1 MNTSKWYRFL
11 REQQE
16 EEELTIKVKDTDEV
30 ASDNT
35 ADNQIS
41 KELDIDPIVT
51 DEISVFE
58 IIVKAEFR
66 KSTNVLLTQFK
77 DIIRGIVSVT
87 TVGTEDL
94 PDPSMLYDRR
104 NLNVKFELERGE
116 NIDEYMRAVLV
127 PQLRK
132 IRGMRILHYGKVE
145 KVRQLTDQFHVYI
158 LAWVSYMSETKT
170 KLKIPA
176 DRLAAA
182 ATIDALLKSQKK
194 IKELYAYEMIM
205 GEGYGHYYS
214 PDEKTFVKIRK
225 GRLITRLSE
234 DTDKKGR
241 YLIYAENQRVLVP
254 KEEIIDIGYY

>member
-11 REQQE
+11 REQQEEE

-87 TVGTEDL
+87 TVGTEEL

-145 KVRQLTDQFHVYI
+145 KVR
-158 LAWVSYMSETKT
+158 
-170 KLKIPA
+170 
-176 DRLAAA
+176 
-182 ATIDALLKSQKK
+182 
-194 IKELYAYEMIM
+194 
-205 GEGYGHYYS
+205 
-214 PDEKTFVKIRK
+214 
-225 GRLITRLSE
+225 
-234 DTDKKGR
+234 
-241 YLIYAENQRVLVP
+241 
-254 KEEIIDIGYY
+254 

>member
-11 REQQE
+11 REQQ

-145 KVRQLTDQFHVYI
+145 KVR
-158 LAWVSYMSETKT
+158 
-170 KLKIPA
+170 
-176 DRLAAA
+176 
-182 ATIDALLKSQKK
+182 
-194 IKELYAYEMIM
+194 
-205 GEGYGHYYS
+205 
-214 PDEKTFVKIRK
+214 
-225 GRLITRLSE
+225 
-234 DTDKKGR
+234 
-241 YLIYAENQRVLVP
+241 
-254 KEEIIDIGYY
+254 

>member
-1 MNTSKWYRFL
+1 MNTSKWYKFL
-11 REQQE
+11 REQKE
-16 EEELTIKVKDTDEV
+16 EEQELTIKVKDTDEV
-30 ASDNT
+30 VSDDT

-51 DEISVFE
+51 DEISVFQ

-77 DIIRGIVSVT
+77 DIIRGIISVT

-104 NLNVKFELERGE
+104 NLNIKFELERGE

-145 KVRQLTDQFHVYI
+145 KVR
-158 LAWVSYMSETKT
+158 
-170 KLKIPA
+170 
-176 DRLAAA
+176 
-182 ATIDALLKSQKK
+182 
-194 IKELYAYEMIM
+194 
-205 GEGYGHYYS
+205 
-214 PDEKTFVKIRK
+214 
-225 GRLITRLSE
+225 
-234 DTDKKGR
+234 
-241 YLIYAENQRVLVP
+241 
-254 KEEIIDIGYY
+254 

>member
-11 REQQE
+11 REQQEE

-145 KVRQLTDQFHVYI
+145 KVR
-158 LAWVSYMSETKT
+158 
-170 KLKIPA
+170 
-176 DRLAAA
+176 
-182 ATIDALLKSQKK
+182 
-194 IKELYAYEMIM
+194 
-205 GEGYGHYYS
+205 
-214 PDEKTFVKIRK
+214 
-225 GRLITRLSE
+225 
-234 DTDKKGR
+234 
-241 YLIYAENQRVLVP
+241 
-254 KEEIIDIGYY
+254 

>member
-1 MNTSKWYRFL
+1 MNTSKWYKFL

-16 EEELTIKVKDTDEV
+16 EQELTIKVKDTDEV
-30 ASDNT
+30 ANDKD

-51 DEISVFE
+51 DEISVFQ

-77 DIIRGIVSVT
+77 DIIRGIISVT

-104 NLNVKFELERGE
+104 NLNIKFELERGE
-116 NIDEYMRAVLV
+116 NIDEYMRAILV

-145 KVRQLTDQFHVYI
+145 KVR
-158 LAWVSYMSETKT
+158 
-170 KLKIPA
+170 
-176 DRLAAA
+176 
-182 ATIDALLKSQKK
+182 
-194 IKELYAYEMIM
+194 
-205 GEGYGHYYS
+205 
-214 PDEKTFVKIRK
+214 
-225 GRLITRLSE
+225 
-234 DTDKKGR
+234 
-241 YLIYAENQRVLVP
+241 
-254 KEEIIDIGYY
+254 

>member
-11 REQQE
+11 REQQ

-77 DIIRGIVSVT
+77 DIIRGIISVT

-145 KVRQLTDQFHVYI
+145 KVR
-158 LAWVSYMSETKT
+158 
-170 KLKIPA
+170 
-176 DRLAAA
+176 
-182 ATIDALLKSQKK
+182 
-194 IKELYAYEMIM
+194 
-205 GEGYGHYYS
+205 
-214 PDEKTFVKIRK
+214 
-225 GRLITRLSE
+225 
-234 DTDKKGR
+234 
-241 YLIYAENQRVLVP
+241 
-254 KEEIIDIGYY
+254 

>member
-1 MNTSKWYRFL
+1 MNTSKWYKFL

-16 EEELTIKVKDTDEV
+16 EQELTIKVKDTDEV
-30 ASDNT
+30 ANDKD

-51 DEISVFE
+51 DEISVFQ

-77 DIIRGIVSVT
+77 DIIRGIISVT

-94 PDPSMLYDRR
+94 PDLSMLYDRR
-104 NLNVKFELERGE
+104 NLNIKFELERGE

-145 KVRQLTDQFHVYI
+145 KVR
-158 LAWVSYMSETKT
+158 
-170 KLKIPA
+170 
-176 DRLAAA
+176 
-182 ATIDALLKSQKK
+182 
-194 IKELYAYEMIM
+194 
-205 GEGYGHYYS
+205 
-214 PDEKTFVKIRK
+214 
-225 GRLITRLSE
+225 
-234 DTDKKGR
+234 
-241 YLIYAENQRVLVP
+241 
-254 KEEIIDIGYY
+254 

>member
-1 MNTSKWYRFL
+1 MNTSKWYKFL
-11 REQQE
+11 REQKE
-16 EEELTIKVKDTDEV
+16 EEQELTIKVKDDTDEV
-30 ASDNT
+30 VSDDT

-51 DEISVFE
+51 DEISVFQ

-77 DIIRGIVSVT
+77 DIIRGIISVT

-104 NLNVKFELERGE
+104 NLNIKFELERGE

-145 KVRQLTDQFHVYI
+145 KVR
-158 LAWVSYMSETKT
+158 
-170 KLKIPA
+170 
-176 DRLAAA
+176 
-182 ATIDALLKSQKK
+182 
-194 IKELYAYEMIM
+194 
-205 GEGYGHYYS
+205 
-214 PDEKTFVKIRK
+214 
-225 GRLITRLSE
+225 
-234 DTDKKGR
+234 
-241 YLIYAENQRVLVP
+241 
-254 KEEIIDIGYY
+254 

>member
-16 EEELTIKVKDTDEV
+16 EEELTIKIKDTDEV
-30 ASDNT
+30 AGDDD

-145 KVRQLTDQFHVYI
+145 KVR
-158 LAWVSYMSETKT
+158 
-170 KLKIPA
+170 
-176 DRLAAA
+176 
-182 ATIDALLKSQKK
+182 
-194 IKELYAYEMIM
+194 
-205 GEGYGHYYS
+205 
-214 PDEKTFVKIRK
+214 
-225 GRLITRLSE
+225 
-234 DTDKKGR
+234 
-241 YLIYAENQRVLVP
+241 
-254 KEEIIDIGYY
+254 

>member
-1 MNTSKWYRFL
+1 MNTSKWYKFL
-11 REQQE
+11 REQKE
-16 EEELTIKVKDTDEV
+16 EEQELTIKVKDTDEV
-30 ASDNT
+30 AGDDT

-51 DEISVFE
+51 DEISVFQ

-77 DIIRGIVSVT
+77 DIIRGIISVT

-145 KVRQLTDQFHVYI
+145 KVR
-158 LAWVSYMSETKT
+158 
-170 KLKIPA
+170 
-176 DRLAAA
+176 
-182 ATIDALLKSQKK
+182 
-194 IKELYAYEMIM
+194 
-205 GEGYGHYYS
+205 
-214 PDEKTFVKIRK
+214 
-225 GRLITRLSE
+225 
-234 DTDKKGR
+234 
-241 YLIYAENQRVLVP
+241 
-254 KEEIIDIGYY
+254 

>member
-1 MNTSKWYRFL
+1 MNTSKWYKFL
-11 REQQE
+11 REQKE
-16 EEELTIKVKDTDEV
+16 EEQELTIKVKDTDEV
-30 ASDNT
+30 VSDDT

-51 DEISVFE
+51 DEISVFQ

-77 DIIRGIVSVT
+77 DIIRGIISVT

-145 KVRQLTDQFHVYI
+145 KVR
-158 LAWVSYMSETKT
+158 
-170 KLKIPA
+170 
-176 DRLAAA
+176 
-182 ATIDALLKSQKK
+182 
-194 IKELYAYEMIM
+194 
-205 GEGYGHYYS
+205 
-214 PDEKTFVKIRK
+214 
-225 GRLITRLSE
+225 
-234 DTDKKGR
+234 
-241 YLIYAENQRVLVP
+241 
-254 KEEIIDIGYY
+254 